1 MSSDVVLTS
10 ALRSNLQSL
19 QNTQRLIDDTQ
30 LKLATGLKV
39 NSALDNP
46 QSFFAAQSLNNRAS
60 DLTRLLDGISQSI
73 RTIEEAD
80 NGITALSDLVEQA
93 ESVAVEAQSEAR
105 ASEGFA
111 RIRGDVDLS
120 GITDLHTALGGGLA
134 DKEFNIIFTPDDA
147 TSTSDQSTATIT
159 LTAGQTETVDS
170 IVAAINS
177 DTSINESVKASVSSN
192 GQLVLESLEEGGSIR
207 LEDAAAPANAISA
220 SGFQTLGLGSLI
232 ETEDRGINGG
242 IETQLGGTLVAGRV
256 ISSVASNAGTVNGKY
271 EASALLAGGLG
282 NAGFLTGVATTENV
296 NLDISVDGS
305 SAGAISLNSSSTIQD
320 VVDGINNDATLAAA
334 GVTAAFDT
342 DTGEINITVA
352 DSVSQLE
359 LGFSATT
366 AVGTVGDTAFG
377 FGTFETDLTLNT
389 TSGVGASSVAEAFT
403 FTGSTVDLD
412 QYEDDFNN
420 IRSQIDD
427 LVGDASYRGVNLLN
441 GDSLTTDFNEDRS
454 SSLTTEGVDFTS
466 LGLGVD
472 EASFTNSATI
482 QESIDE
488 IRAALGEVRNFG
500 QTIANDLA
508 VIQTRRDFTES
519 TIGTLESGA
528 DDLTVADQNEEGA
541 NLLALQTRQTLGV
554 TSLSLASQSQQ
565 AVLRLF

>member
-19 QNTQRLIDDTQ
+19 QNTQRLIDETQ

-80 NGITALSDLVEQA
+80 NGITSLTNLVEQA
-93 ESVAVEAQSEAR
+93 ESIAIEAQSEAR

-120 GITDLHTALGGGLA
+120 GVEDLNTYLGGTDSA
-134 DKEFNIIFTPDDA
+134 TFTFSIQFTPDDA
-147 TSTSDQSTATIT
+147 TGTGDVISQNINITGTTATN
-159 LTAGQTETVDS
+159 ETVDN
-170 IVAAINS
+170 IVADINSNTAIN
-177 DTSINESVKASVSSN
+177 DYVKASVSSN
-192 GQLVLESLEEGGSIR
+192 GQLVLESLEEGGVIR
-207 LEDAAAPANAISA
+207 LEDSAGATSLGAA
-220 SGFQTLGLGSLI
+220 GFDALGLSGVVGAESLG
-232 ETEDRGINGG
+232 TTGATGA
-242 IETQLGGTLVAGRV
+242 TQRAGTVIAGRTV
-256 ISSVASNAGTVNGKY
+256 SSVASTGTTVNNAY
-271 EASALLAGGLG
+271 QASDTLVA
-282 NAGFLTGVATTENV
+282 AGFATFGSTTHAAS
-296 NLDISVDGS
+296 LDIEVDGAAATS
-305 SAGAISLNSSSTIQD
+305 IALDSTTTIQE
-320 VVDGINNDATLAAA
+320 VVDGINNDATLAEA
-334 GVTAAFDT
+334 GVTASFDT
-342 DTGEINITVA
+342 STGELNITTA
-352 DSVSQLE
+352 DSVNQLE
-359 LGFSATT
+359 IEFSVASGGSDSFTS
-366 AVGTVGDTAFG
+366 GFG
-377 FGTFETDLTLNT
+377 FGSFQTDLALDA
-389 TSGVGASSVAEAFT
+389 SGTDVSVSELFT
-403 FTGSTVDLD
+403 FTGSSVDLD
-412 QYEDDFNN
+412 QYEEDFNN

-427 LVGDASYRGVNLLN
+427 LVADASYRGVNLLN
-441 GDSLTTDFNEDRS
+441 GDDLTTDFNEDRT

-472 EASFTNSATI
+472 EASFTNSSTI